1 MVATTTNNTLIAQ
14 DLTRTFTDAGEQTV
28 AALEGFSLTVKGTET
43 VGIVGPSGCG
53 KSTFLRLV
61 AGLDQ
66 PQSGTLTYNGE
77 AITKPSPH
85 RGLVFQNAAL
95 FEWLTVYENIAFGL
109 RARKVYKE
117 QKHRIQPLIDQMGL
131 TGFEHYYPHQISGG
145 MASRTALARS
155 FIQDPGVVLLDE
167 PLSALDAFTRA
178 TIQDQII
185 AEQQQSP
192 AIILLVTHDIEE
204 AVYLSDRVVVM
215 SPRPGRIVGEV
226 AISLDHPRD
235 RTSDAFITLRKQV
248 MRLLEYTKEK
258 EKGTP

>member
-1 MVATTTNNTLIAQ
+1 MVSGTLVAQ
-14 DLTRTFTDAGEQTV
+14 DILRVFTDANDNEIT
-28 AALEGFSLTVKGTET
+28 ALESFSLTVEGAEV

-61 AGLDQ
+61 AGLDN
-66 PQSGTLTYNGE
+66 PQSGMLTYNDNV
-77 AITKPSPH
+77 ITKPDPH

-117 QKHRIQPLIDQMGL
+117 QKDRIQPLIDQMGL
-131 TGFEHYYPHQISGG
+131 TGFEQYYPHQISGG

-167 PLSALDAFTRA
+167 PLSSLDAFTRA

-185 AEQQQSP
+185 AEQQRSP

-204 AVYLSDRVVVM
+204 AVYLCDRIAVM
-215 SPRPGRIVGEV
+215 SPRPGRIIGEV
-226 AISLDHPRD
+226 KVALDHPRD
-235 RTSDAFITLRKQV
+235 RTSEEFIALRKRV
-248 MRLLEYTKEK
+248 MHLLETA
-258 EKGTP
+258 